1 MGSIEAAIEDLRSQK
16 VPKYRQTAR
25 KYGVDKAT
33 LHRRFK
39 GLSLSVAESHEL
51 QSLLSNEQQRALIT
65 EINRL
70 SAYGTPPTVAMVR
83 QFASNIGGTWPGKN
97 WANWWIKA

>member
-16 VPKYRQTAR
+16 VPKYRQTAW

-33 LHRRFK
+33 LHHCFK

-70 SAYGTPPTVAMVR
+70 SAYGTPPTVVIVR
-83 QFASNIGGTWPGKN
+83 
-97 WANWWIKA
+97 